1 MDIKNETW
9 VVIDSYFKNTQ
20 NYIEKHHIDS
30 YNDFIDVKLK
40 QIFRQV
46 YKQNVYKSGIPENH
60 YLYTAHVYLGGKE
73 GNKYYISKPTI
84 YDHEQQKMK
93 ILYPNEARLKNITYG
108 CDVFIDIDVEYS
120 LFNEN
125 TGKYIYQN
133 VPAPSNNFMKNKF
146 LTRLPVMINSKICA
160 LNGLPDTVKRNLG
173 EGKYD
178 HGGYFIIDGREKT
191 IVST

>member
-60 YLYTAHVYLGGKE
+60 YLYTAHVYLEVAK
-73 GNKYYISKPTI
+73 KVI
-84 YDHEQQKMK
+84 
-93 ILYPNEARLKNITYG
+93 NITL
-108 CDVFIDIDVEYS
+108 VNL
-120 LFNEN
+120 LF
-125 TGKYIYQN
+125 
-133 VPAPSNNFMKNKF
+133 
-146 LTRLPVMINSKICA
+146 MITNSK
-160 LNGLPDTVKRNLG
+160 K
-173 EGKYD
+173 
-178 HGGYFIIDGREKT
+178 
-191 IVST
+191 

>member
-1 MDIKNETW
+1 
-9 VVIDSYFKNTQ
+9 
-20 NYIEKHHIDS
+20 
-30 YNDFIDVKLK
+30 
-40 QIFRQV
+40 
-46 YKQNVYKSGIPENH
+46 
-60 YLYTAHVYLGGKE
+60 
-73 GNKYYISKPTI
+73 
-84 YDHEQQKMK
+84 MK

-191 IVST
+191 IVSTERKAENKIFLHKADVDKLTHYAEVKSTSLIDFAQQEQTEYNMKKWFNYS